1 MGIRKVISFM
11 VLLLLARQAFAQE
24 SATADLNAVAR
35 EVAGTS
41 GSTFEKTQRLATWIN
56 TTFKWSY
63 TDYQKRTVAEIVA
76 RRAGNC
82 AELANVLEALL
93 NAAQIRSRWIAEINV
108 HPRTPARQKTAEEK
122 VAQWGKHASVFG
134 LRHNDHR
141 WLEVYEESTQTWFP
155 ADPAVG
161 VVGTQQ
167 WVAARLGFANRPA
180 SPVPEIA
187 AIAKDMLVPFVV
199 IALDSRG
206 GKMVENRAQ
215 HYLIEEFDLFYQKK
229 AATLP
234 SWAQWQNLIKQ
245 LSVLGASAFA
255 GEVNL
260 HEHGQL
266 IEALAQVYEK
276 LRSEALEN
284 KLIAN

>member
-1 MGIRKVISFM
+1 MSPKKVFTF
-11 VLLLLARQAFAQE
+11 LLGLMIFSQVHAQE
-24 SATADLNAVAR
+24 QSTTDLSTVVR
-35 EVAGTS
+35 EVAGES
-41 GSTFEKTQRLATWIN
+41 SSTFEKTRRLATWIN

-93 NAAQIRSRWIAEINV
+93 NAAQIRSRWIAEINL
-108 HPRTPARQKTAEEK
+108 HPHTPARQKTAEEK
-122 VAQWGKHASVFG
+122 VAQWGKRASVFG

-141 WLEVYEESTQTWFP
+141 WLEVFDERTQTWFP

-161 VVGTQQ
+161 VVGTQE

-187 AIAKDMLVPFVV
+187 AIAQDMIVPFVV
-199 IALDSRG
+199 VALDSRG
-206 GKMVENRAQ
+206 GKVVENRSQ
-215 HYLIEEFDLFYQKK
+215 HYLIEEFNLFYNKK
-229 AATLP
+229 AATLK
-234 SWAQWQNLIKQ
+234 SWPQWEKLIGQ
-245 LSVLGASAFA
+245 LSVLGASTFA

-260 HEHGQL
+260 HEHGPL
-266 IEALAQVYEK
+266 IEQLTQVYEK
-276 LRSEALEN
+276 LKSEALAE
-284 KLIAN
+284 KLAAN

>member
-1 MGIRKVISFM
+1 MMLKKAAP
-11 VLLLLARQAFAQE
+11 LLLLLLVAQTTFAQ
-24 SATADLNAVAR
+24 TPVADLNAVAR
-35 EVAGTS
+35 EVAGES
-41 GSTFEKTQRLATWIN
+41 GSTFEKTKRLVTWIN

-108 HPRTPARQKTAEEK
+108 HPYTPRRQKTAEEK
-122 VAQWGKHASVFG
+122 VTQWGKRASVFG

-161 VVGTQQ
+161 VVGTKE
-167 WVAARLGFANRPA
+167 WVAARLGFVNRPA

-187 AIAKDMLVPFVV
+187 AIAKDMIVPFVV
-199 IALDSRG
+199 IALESRG
-206 GKMVENRAQ
+206 GKMVENRSQ
-215 HYLIEEFDLFYQKK
+215 HYLIDEFDLFYQTK
-229 AATLP
+229 AATLQ
-234 SWAQWQNLIKQ
+234 SWPQWQSLITQ
-245 LSVLGASAFA
+245 LSALGASAFA

-260 HEHGQL
+260 HEHGQR
-266 IEALAQVYEK
+266 IEELAQVYEK
-276 LRSEALEN
+276 LKGEALER
-284 KLIAN
+284 KLVAN

>member
-1 MGIRKVISFM
+1 MAIRKVISFM

>member
-1 MGIRKVISFM
+1 MIAKCLCSVFW
-11 VLLLLARQAFAQE
+11 VCLLVTQTMAQE
-24 SATADLNAVAR
+24 QSVNNFTTLAR
-35 EVAGTS
+35 EVAGES
-41 GSTFEKTQRLATWIN
+41 GSTFEKTKRLVTWIN

-93 NAAQIRSRWIAEINV
+93 NAVQIRSRWIAEINV
-108 HPRTPARQKTAEEK
+108 HPYTPRRQKTAEEK

-161 VVGTQQ
+161 VVGTKE
-167 WVAARLGFANRPA
+167 WVAARLGFVHRPA

-187 AIAKDMLVPFVV
+187 AIAQDMIVPFVV
-199 IALDSRG
+199 IALDARG
-206 GKMVENRAQ
+206 GKMVENRTQ
-215 HYLIEEFDLFYQKK
+215 HYLIDEFDLFYQNKT
-229 AATLP
+229 ATLN
-234 SWAQWQNLIKQ
+234 SWQEWQRLITQ
-245 LSVLGASAFA
+245 LSALGASAFA

-260 HEHGQL
+260 HEHGQR

-276 LRSEALEN
+276 LKSEALAQ
-284 KLIAN
+284 KLVAN

>member
-1 MGIRKVISFM
+1 MAIKRAIPFL
-11 VLLLLARQAFAQE
+11 VLVLFLRQAPAQE
-24 SATADLNAVAR
+24 TVPADLNAVAR
-35 EVAGTS
+35 EVAGTT
-41 GSTFEKTQRLATWIN
+41 GSTFEKTQRLVTWIN

-63 TDYQKRTVAEIVA
+63 TDYQKRTVAEIVT

-108 HPRTPARQKTAEEK
+108 HPRTPERQKTAEEK
-122 VAQWGKHASVFG
+122 VAQWGNRASVFG

-141 WLEVYEESTQTWFP
+141 WLEVYDESTQTWFP

-161 VVGTQQ
+161 VVGTKQ
-167 WVAARLGFANRPA
+167 WVAARLGFANRPT

-199 IALDSRG
+199 IALESRG

-215 HYLIEEFDLFYQKK
+215 HYLIEEFNLFYQKK

-234 SWAQWQNLIKQ
+234 SWSQWQNLIKQ
-245 LSVLGASAFA
+245 LSVLGASTFA